1 MLASLMSPSSKNITS
16 SRSLPDIKS
25 AAVTVSTSGDSTPAG
40 KSPLV
45 EAVEAPYDPPSCTCD
60 SLCLCKEYNIIL
72 HKSPNDY
79 YANFGL
85 GIAAQAKN
93 ELKVAQEHFRSA
105 IRASPKDPNAH
116 AHLAQILDIENDVDG
131 AVRHYRSALRA
142 YGEIDKRIRE
152 DGALSVMHRDLAEC
166 LKMLVQREADAADNV
181 IRTNLE
187 PVVVAAKPHARSATF
202 SEINETEF
210 LSPLDL
216 EKLRLEEC
224 MRNYYEASLLDP
236 NIRIAHTLR
245 MNYLIQNGRTEEAL
259 VHYTHLVRMRPHD
272 IELLYDLNWIQDS

>member
-1 MLASLMSPSSKNITS
+1 MNSTVIVTPSGE
-16 SRSLPDIKS
+16 
-25 AAVTVSTSGDSTPAG
+25 STAAG
-40 KSPLV
+40 KSTSIEV
-45 EAVEAPYDPPSCTCD
+45 VEAPYEPPPCTCD
-60 SLCLCKEYNIIL
+60 APCLCKEYNIIL

-79 YANFGL
+79 FAHFGL

-93 ELKVAQEHFRSA
+93 ELKIAQEHFRSA
-105 IRASPKDPNAH
+105 IRASPKDPHAH

-131 AVRHYRSALRA
+131 AVRHYRAALRA
-142 YGEIDKRIRE
+142 YSEIDKRIRE

-166 LKMLVQREADAADNV
+166 LRLLVQREADAADNV

-187 PVVVAAKPHARSATF
+187 PVIVAPKPHARSATF

-210 LSPLDL
+210 LSPADL

-224 MRNYYEASLLDP
+224 MRNYNEASLLDP

-245 MNYLIQNGRTEEAL
+245 MNYLIQNGRDTEAV
-259 VHYTHLVRMRPHD
+259 VHYAHLVRMRPND
-272 IELLYDLNWIQDS
+272 IELQYDLNWIQDS